1 MLLFGLSLKNYAQE
15 QDSFEPA
22 AMKDSVLTNDVPITI
37 DTIEKLSKKELRKI
51 RLDTLQDCFSCKDIY
66 PKKVAMYAGI
76 CPGLGQIYNR
86 KYWKLPLVYG
96 GLGVGVY
103 FIGSTTKNLRIYN
116 QALTL
121 RLDANPDTQD
131 QFENILTDDQL
142 YSFRDYYRRNVQ
154 LAVFGTV
161 LWWGIS
167 VIDASVDAHLKSFDI
182 SDDLSMKIRPSFL
195 TVGNT
200 PFPSVN
206 VSLRWH

>member
-1 MLLFGLSLKNYAQE
+1 MKMAFILQAQE
-15 QDSFEPA
+15 MDSYVI
-22 AMKDSVLTNDVPITI
+22 DSTVEQSISPILPKV
-37 DTIEKLSKKELRKI
+37 DSIEDSIEVLSKKALRKI
-51 RLDTLQDCFSCKDIY
+51 RLDTLQDCFSCKDVY

-96 GLGVGVY
+96 GLGVGIY
-103 FIGSTTKNLRIYN
+103 FIGSTTKDLRLYN
-116 QALTL
+116 QALFI
-121 RLDANPDTQD
+121 RLDTIPETED
-131 QFENILTDDQL
+131 QFVNILTNDQL

-167 VIDASVDAHLKSFDI
+167 IIDASVDAHLKSFDV

-200 PFPSVN
+200 PYPSVN
-206 VSLRWH
+206 VSLRW